1 MLVQKKSDVKAKAI
15 KEKILRDS
23 KNLFEHEEEENYYNL
38 VRGSNFWSN
47 NYIEYESN
55 HEKNKATSVEEYINK
70 IRSYLKDTI
79 NNLKKYDLW
88 KFN

>member
-23 KNLFEHEEEENYYNL
+23 KNLFEHEEDEHYYNL
-38 VRGSNFWSN
+38 VRASNFWSN

-55 HEKNKATSVEEYINK
+55 HEKNKATSVEENINK

-79 NNLKKYDLW
+79 NNLKKYDL
-88 KFN
+88 